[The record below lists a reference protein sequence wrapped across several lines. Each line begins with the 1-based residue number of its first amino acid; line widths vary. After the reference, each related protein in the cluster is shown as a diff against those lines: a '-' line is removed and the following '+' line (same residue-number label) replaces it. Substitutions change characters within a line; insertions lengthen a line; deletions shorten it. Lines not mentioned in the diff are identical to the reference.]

1 MRKEKFACHTG
12 YPIATSGATLIHL
25 CEAGIFGSMQGR
37 GVYKDKLAT
46 ALRRAHRDFL
56 LFKKLRGM
64 QCSQPRFTPARL
76 SRHVQT
82 SS

>member
-1 MRKEKFACHTG
+1 MGKDKFAFHTG

-25 CEAGIFGSMQGR
+25 CEAGMFGSMQGA
-37 GVYKDKLAT
+37 GVYKDKLAKV
-46 ALRRAHRDFL
+46 LKRAHRDFL